1 MDRVKRHITMG
12 FVLKDRLQISLK
24 LITIGSWKR
33 LLNYN
38 ITDCIIEYF
47 YPNVIG
53 MTPLIEKS

>member
-1 MDRVKRHITMG
+1 M
-12 FVLKDRLQISLK
+12 SLK

-33 LLNYN
+33 SLNYN
-38 ITDCIIEYF
+38 ITYNIIEYF